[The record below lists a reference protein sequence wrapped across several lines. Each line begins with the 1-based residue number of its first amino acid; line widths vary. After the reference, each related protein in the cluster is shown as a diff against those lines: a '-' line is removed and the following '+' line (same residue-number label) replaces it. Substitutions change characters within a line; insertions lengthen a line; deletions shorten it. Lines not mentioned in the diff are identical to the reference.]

1 MSNDSQRPIVV
12 KKIKKGGHGHHG
24 GAWKIAYADFVT
36 AMMAFFLLMWLLT
49 SVNKAKLRGISEY
62 FKTPVQAALMNLQG
76 TGTRSSVIEGG
87 GEDLSKTSGEGAK
100 RQEEVSTE
108 EAKAGKE
115 ALSITEKTA
124 EQAREAKEKQSFQEL
139 EQKVKEVIA
148 TSATLSQ
155 IKDQIQISM
164 TAEGLRIQL
173 MDEQNRPMFS
183 SGSAVLQA
191 YSKEMLRELGGLLNN
206 VPNRVSI
213 AGHTDAA
220 PYSGSNPSYTNWD
233 LSSERANESR
243 RELMAG
249 GMMAN
254 KVLRVVG
261 LADAVP
267 FNPENVFD
275 PVNRRIS
282 ITVLN
287 NQTEQNILKE
297 MTRNTLT
304 PATLKQSAH
313 AGG

>member
-62 FKTPVQAALMNLQG
+62 FKTPVQAALLNMQG

-87 GEDLSKTSGEGAK
+87 GEDLSKESDEGKTKQQEVGTQDAK
-100 RQEEVSTE
+100 S
-108 EAKAGKE
+108 KE
-115 ALSITEKTA
+115 ALSIS
-124 EQAREAKEKQSFQEL
+124 EQTLEQVREAKEKQSFQEL
-139 EQKVKEVIA
+139 EQKVKEAIA
-148 TSATLSQ
+148 ASATLSQ

-173 MDEQNRPMFS
+173 MDEQNRPMFD

-191 YSKEMLRELGGLLNN
+191 YSKELLRELGGLLNN

-220 PYSGSNPSYTNWD
+220 PYSGQSPRFTNWE

-243 RELMAG
+243 RELMVG

-287 NQTEQNILKE
+287 YQTEQNILKE